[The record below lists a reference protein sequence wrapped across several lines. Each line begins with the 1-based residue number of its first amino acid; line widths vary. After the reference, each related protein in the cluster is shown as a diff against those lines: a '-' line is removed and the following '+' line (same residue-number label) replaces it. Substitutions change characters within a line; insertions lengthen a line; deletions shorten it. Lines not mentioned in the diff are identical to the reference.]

1 RSESEGMPSKSFVP
15 EAMERL
21 KDYRWP
27 GNVRELE
34 NLVQRLTAL
43 YSQDVISLETVEA
56 ELAHSSPGTS
66 AEARADEESLSDAIE
81 RHLRTYFSAHRD
93 GLPAA
98 GLYGRILH
106 EMERPLIGL
115 SLEATRGNQVQ
126 AASLLGLNRNTLRKK
141 IRELD
146 IDVVRGVK

>member
-1 RSESEGMPSKSFVP
+1 MI
-15 EAMERL
+15 
-21 KDYRWP
+21 
-27 GNVRELE
+27 
-34 NLVQRLTAL
+34 T
-43 YSQDVISLETVEA
+43 LETVEA
-56 ELAHSSPGTS
+56 ELAHASPGS
-66 AEARADEESLSDAIE
+66 AAEASGDKEFLSDAIE

-93 GLPAA
+93 GLLAV

-106 EMERPLIGL
+106 EMERPLINL
-115 SLEATRGNQVQ
+115 ALEATRGNQVQ